1 MLDSTIKQLAGSDRD
16 AKLDAYMTL
25 ARALKASNN
34 LPDRVALQ
42 DKMSLFMQF
51 IQRDITSKNE
61 NGLPDAS
68 LINHALNL
76 VITFLHFPA
85 IASTLTSDFGIFI
98 TDHSIRSFEDPS
110 IPKDIV
116 RHLMQVVA
124 FQNFSP
130 KVMTSDRV
138 GRLVAALHKIEDHL
152 KGKSIIMSRIHI
164 YKRLVKQ
171 SRSHMVTHSDWLKDM
186 FTDMLS
192 NIKEI
197 RVQAIGL
204 GTEAGF
210 SLRSEKQLMRR
221 ATDILQA
228 SNDGETYI
236 GFYIKRL
243 EELIKDKQTSSSV
256 PQIWSVVILFL
267 RCPLERW
274 QYYGP
279 WLTLVQSAFNM
290 TDGLTKQEANYAWNR
305 YVYLSLSDNK
315 ISPKALATLCQPL
328 SSQLRRKCSPKQVEE
343 ALKLKRTVLGG
354 ICNLYYYS
362 FAPGND
368 KYSPDMLWDVAVQ
381 PIMNLL
387 ISLDDK
393 PDIPGDCLM
402 QAARMLAGLLDVSTP
417 RVWRHDRIMDL
428 PPVRMDE
435 LPPIDSKWIRKN
447 SDKVLQVVGAI
458 LEKKF
463 VDLANKESL
472 VYRLWQVLVGSI
484 ASASAKDIKISEDT
498 SKFIACT
505 LSLIA
510 KIWATGVD
518 SADASALPKFFA
530 AVKNLIGEMVQAQAL
545 GVLPFTEKKLSMTVS
560 NTFEPVATP
569 SQRPDRPEQSQ
580 GVARSPLHHLIH
592 MLSTVPNGAADDEVF
607 ADFFLLAFSP
617 FFKDRPKKVRLE
629 LAREMLQVIP
639 RNSSSV
645 FGPWLLAAQNLRI
658 LVDGGSDLPASSLS
672 SSEQPLGPV
681 YRELVSLLDRG
692 LVSHQ
697 NLPPSHWISFFELI
711 SSHARTHVGD
721 AGLALS
727 VLEPIAKVLAESNV
741 GNADAPSMPSLPILL
756 RASKALFSAARLPRD
771 GHAVEAARR
780 RLWGSSVTTARSSLA
795 DPFEHLY
802 KLGNV
807 YMDALYAK
815 VAANAAIEDT
825 STLLDAIQSFLDRT
839 AAQSMKVVAKLAPGI
854 CTWIL
859 DEKEALSLNEDIG
872 LSKAVSNHVLLYTN

>member
-1 MLDSTIKQLAGSDRD
+1 
-16 AKLDAYMTL
+16 
-25 ARALKASNN
+25 
-34 LPDRVALQ
+34 
-42 DKMSLFMQF
+42 MQF
-51 IQRDITSKNE
+51 IQRDIISKNE
-61 NGLPDAS
+61 KGLPDAS
-68 LINHALNL
+68 LVNHALNL
-76 VITFLHFPA
+76 VTTFLHFPA
-85 IASTLTSDFGIFI
+85 IASTLTSDFGVFI
-98 TDHSIRSFEDPS
+98 MDHSIRSFEDPA
-110 IPKDIV
+110 IPKDII

-124 FQNFSP
+124 FQNFSA
-130 KVMTSDRV
+130 KVMTSERV
-138 GRLVAALHKIEDHL
+138 GRLVAALHKIESHL
-152 KGKSIIMSRIHI
+152 TGKSIIMSRIHI
-164 YKRLVKQ
+164 YRRLIKQ
-171 SRSHMVTHSDWLKDM
+171 SRSSMAMHSDWLQDM

-192 NIKEI
+192 GVKEI
-197 RVQAIGL
+197 RTQAISL

-210 SLRSEKQLMRR
+210 SLRSEKQLIRR

-228 SNDGETYI
+228 SNESETYI
-236 GFYIKRL
+236 AFYVKRL
-243 EELIKDKQTSSSV
+243 EEMIKDKQTSASV

-315 ISPKALATLCQPL
+315 ISPKALSTLCQPL
-328 SSQLRRKCSPKQVEE
+328 SSQLRRKSSPKQVEE

-354 ICNLYYYS
+354 ICNLYYYT
-362 FAPGND
+362 FAPGSD

-381 PIMNLL
+381 PIMSLL

-447 SDKVLQVVGAI
+447 CDKVFQVVGAI

-498 SKFIACT
+498 LKFIACT
-505 LSLIA
+505 FSLVS
-510 KIWATGVD
+510 KVWTVGVETSD
-518 SADASALPKFFA
+518 TAALPKFFA
-530 AVKNLIGEMVQAQAL
+530 AVKNLIGEMAQAQTL
-545 GVLPFTEKKLSMTVS
+545 GVLPFTEKKLFVTGS
-560 NTFEPVATP
+560 NTFEPIATP
-569 SQRPDRPEQSQ
+569 SQRSDRPEESQ

-592 MLSTVPNGAADDEVF
+592 MLSTIPNGAVDGEDFSE
-607 ADFFLLAFSP
+607 FFLSAFEP

-629 LAREMLQVIP
+629 LARELLHVIP
-639 RNSSSV
+639 PKSPVSS
-645 FGPWLLAAQNLRI
+645 GPWLLAAQNLRV
-658 LVDGGSDLPASSLS
+658 LLDGTDVPTSSLS
-672 SSEQPLGPV
+672 SSEQPLGPM

-692 LVSHQ
+692 LVSHP
-697 NLPPSHWISFFELI
+697 NLPHSQWLNFFELL

-727 VLEPIAKVLAESNV
+727 VLEPIAKVLAESESLV
-741 GNADAPSMPSLPILL
+741 ADSVATPSVRMSL
-756 RASKALFSAARLPRD
+756 RASRALFLAARLPRD
-771 GHAVEAARR
+771 AHAVEAARR
-780 RLWGSSVTTARSSLA
+780 RLWGSSVTTAKSNMA
-795 DPFEHLY
+795 DPFDQLY

-807 YMDALYAK
+807 SMEALYEKLPNTGAE
-815 VAANAAIEDT
+815 EDT
-825 STLLDAIQSFLDRT
+825 ALFLDAIQSFLDRT
-839 AAQSMKVVAKLAPGI
+839 AAQSMKVVANLSSGI

-859 DEKEALSLNEDIG
+859 DENERLSLGDDSV
-872 LSKAVSNHVLLYTN
+872 LSKSVSN